1 VGIKWCDLTRNQAS
15 HMKPNHMYLIFPVK
29 QSLLDLCRASLK
41 GKKIFGERIG
51 RGAEEQWVEGV
62 EQEQE
67 LDGEAARA
75 IK

>member
-1 VGIKWCDLTRNQAS
+1 L
-15 HMKPNHMYLIFPVK
+15 YLIFPVK

-41 GKKIFGERIG
+41 GKKIFGEHIG
-51 RGAEEQWVEGV
+51 RGAEKQWVDGV

-67 LDGEAARA
+67 LDGEAVRA

>member
-1 VGIKWCDLTRNQAS
+1 L
-15 HMKPNHMYLIFPVK
+15 YLIFPVK
-29 QSLLDLCRASLK
+29 QSLLNLCRASLK
-41 GKKIFGERIG
+41 GKKIFGEHIG

-67 LDGEAARA
+67 LELDGEAVRA